1 MSNPTKIINSILVD
15 LFKHILD
22 IEEKSLRSRGITD
35 LSMNEMHT
43 IEAIGYEDIKSMT
56 ETAEILRIT
65 VGTLT
70 TSVNRLVKKGYV
82 ERLRD
87 ESDRRIVLIK
97 LTENGK
103 EVFKIHE
110 QFHIEMVEKLLE
122 DLNLEEDTAL
132 IGSLEKLKNFFDE
145 KYSE

>member
-22 IEEKSLRSRGITD
+22 IEEKSLRNRGVSD

-43 IEAIGYEDIKSMT
+43 IEAIGYDGIKSMT
-56 ETAEILRIT
+56 ETAEILRIA

-87 ESDRRIVLIK
+87 DNDRRIVLIK
-97 LTENGK
+97 LTEKGR

-110 QFHIEMVEKLLE
+110 EFHVEMVEKLLE
-122 DLNLEEDTAL
+122 DLDLEQDTAL
-132 IGSLEKLKNFFDE
+132 IGSLEKLKHFFDE
-145 KYSE
+145 KYKE

>member
-132 IGSLEKLKNFFDE
+132 IGSLEKLKHFFDE
-145 KYSE
+145 KYRE

>member
-110 QFHIEMVEKLLE
+110 QFHIEWWKSFLKTLILKRIQPLLG
-122 DLNLEEDTAL
+122 L
-132 IGSLEKLKNFFDE
+132 LKN
-145 KYSE
+145 

>member
-1 MSNPTKIINSILVD
+1 MPKFIQKCLPVT
-15 LFKHILD
+15 
-22 IEEKSLRSRGITD
+22 RGITD

-87 ESDRRIVLIK
+87 DTDRRIVLIK
-97 LTENGK
+97 LTEKGK

-132 IGSLEKLKNFFDE
+132 IGSLEKLKHFFDE